1 MGQYIQTETRGRV
14 VVAKLSNPPHALLSG
29 AMTHELDT
37 LVRQADTDENVGVVI
52 LTGTHPT
59 RFLAHYDVSELL
71 AGAKEAPPL
80 SRARAK
86 QTLSISRWPERDP
99 RRPRIAHQ
107 DTSSGCGEL
116 ASLPRHP
123 PPNGKVWSDLYCSDQ
138 WPDRRRWT

>member
-59 RFLAHYDVSELL
+59 RFLAQVVPPKSWTGLTSSYCGHDFENRLL
-71 AGAKEAPPL
+71 A
-80 SRARAK
+80 
-86 QTLSISRWPERDP
+86 
-99 RRPRIAHQ
+99 
-107 DTSSGCGEL
+107 
-116 ASLPRHP
+116 
-123 PPNGKVWSDLYCSDQ
+123 
-138 WPDRRRWT
+138 